1 MPGKKENKM
10 KIPGL
15 INMLNSKN
23 PDDRIVAIHI
33 LGEEGD
39 RDALKKLM
47 ERLSYISK
55 EMNTLVI
62 AVGKLK
68 RRFGIK

>member
-1 MPGKKENKM
+1 MPDKKENKI

-15 INMLNSKN
+15 IKMLNSKN
-23 PDDRIVAIHI
+23 LDDRVVAIHI

-39 RDALKKLM
+39 RDALIILR
-47 ERLSYISK
+47 ERLSSVSK
-55 EMNTLVI
+55 EMNELVI

-68 RRFGIK
+68 RKSG

>member
-1 MPGKKENKM
+1 M

-68 RRFGIK
+68 RRFVIK